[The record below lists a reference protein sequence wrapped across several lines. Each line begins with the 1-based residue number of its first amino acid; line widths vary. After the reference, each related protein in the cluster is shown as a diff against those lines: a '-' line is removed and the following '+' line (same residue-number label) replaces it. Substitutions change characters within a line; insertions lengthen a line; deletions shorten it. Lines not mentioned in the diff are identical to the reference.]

1 MPAPASNAPLI
12 LAVDDEATNLHLL
25 RQILQADYRLVFA
38 KDGVRALE
46 LAQQQRPDLVLLDV
60 MMPGVTGYAV
70 CRQLKALP
78 ALKDVPVIFVTAL
91 ADADDELEG
100 FDAGAVDYITKPVS
114 APILKARVRT
124 HLSLVQV
131 QQLKDTR
138 LQIVQRLG
146 LAAEYKDNET
156 GMHVIRMSHYSRLL
170 ALAAGMT
177 PQQADDIL
185 HAAPMHDVGKIG
197 IPDAILQKPGPLNPD
212 ELKVMRDHVRIGGQI
227 IGDHADGLL
236 ATAARIAL
244 THHEKWDG
252 SGYPAGLQGEAIPLE
267 GRIAAIADVF
277 DALTTVRP
285 YKAAWS
291 EADAVAYLVDQRGR
305 HFDPALVDLFIGC
318 LDDVRDVMRQW
329 PEPEQADTGA
339 V

>member
-1 MPAPASNAPLI
+1 
-12 LAVDDEATNLHLL
+12 
-25 RQILQADYRLVFA
+25 
-38 KDGVRALE
+38 
-46 LAQQQRPDLVLLDV
+46 
-60 MMPGVTGYAV
+60 
-70 CRQLKALP
+70 
-78 ALKDVPVIFVTAL
+78 
-91 ADADDELEG
+91 
-100 FDAGAVDYITKPVS
+100 
-114 APILKARVRT
+114 
-124 HLSLVQV
+124 
-131 QQLKDTR
+131 
-138 LQIVQRLG
+138 
-146 LAAEYKDNET
+146 
-156 GMHVIRMSHYSRLL
+156 MSHYSRLL